1 MSPPLLEA
9 RSIALAYPQSAAAPS
24 HRATMGGSTGPRV
37 LDHIDLAVRQGELVS
52 ILGPSGSGKSSL
64 LRILAGLLAASAGE
78 VSVDGDRLDGPR
90 PDVAL
95 AFQDPCLLPWLTVER
110 NVAFGLGFRHQPRLT
125 RTERRQRVDTALDE
139 VGLSHARHAL
149 PAQLSGGMAQRAA
162 LARCL
167 ARKPRVLLL
176 DEPFGALDEVT
187 RGDMQRLLLNVVR
200 DVDAATVLVTHD
212 IDEALLVSDRVVL
225 LGADGRQAGEW
236 RIDLPQPREDR
247 IEQLGALRIDILR
260 TLRASVRQR
269 AEAMR
274 EGDLARAHTRA
285 HPNAHTGAQTDTHT
299 RTNNDGATP
308 ALASLPDPTLASR
321 D

>member
-1 MSPPLLEA
+1 MSSPLLEA
-9 RSIALAYPQSAAAPS
+9 HSIALAYPQRNAAQARRGAVAGTADS
-24 HRATMGGSTGPRV
+24 GNSPRV
-37 LDHIDLAVRQGELVS
+37 LDHIDLAVRRGELVS
-52 ILGPSGSGKSSL
+52 VLGPSGSGKSSL
-64 LRILAGLLAASAGE
+64 LRILAGLQAASAGE
-78 VSVDGDRLDGPR
+78 VRIDGDVLDGPR

-125 RTERRQRVDTALDE
+125 RSEHRQRVDTALDE
-139 VGLSHARHAL
+139 VGLSHARHAM

-167 ARKPRVLLL
+167 TRKPRVLLL

-236 RIDLPQPREDR
+236 QIDLPHSREDR
-247 IEQLGALRIDILR
+247 IEQLSAFRIHILR
-260 TLRASVRQR
+260 TLQASVRQR
-269 AEAMR
+269 AESMRTAGELKHTNIAM
-274 EGDLARAHTRA
+274 
-285 HPNAHTGAQTDTHT
+285 
-299 RTNNDGATP
+299 P
-308 ALASLPDPTLASR
+308 ALDPILDPTLSSR